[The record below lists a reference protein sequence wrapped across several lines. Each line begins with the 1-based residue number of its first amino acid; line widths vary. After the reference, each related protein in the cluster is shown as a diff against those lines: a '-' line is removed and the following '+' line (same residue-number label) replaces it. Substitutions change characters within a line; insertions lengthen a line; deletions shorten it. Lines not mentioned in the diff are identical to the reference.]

1 MRPLEGEVLMGKIR
15 QCTPEGVH
23 VSLGFFDDIL
33 IPGNCLQPGSLF
45 DATEQV
51 WVWNYGES
59 QLFMD
64 LGEEIRFRLL
74 EQHFIEEAPVR
85 KEVLMAA
92 KIAAMNPG
100 GVPAAAVNVVEQD
113 EEPLLEQ
120 SPFRLVG
127 SIAEDGLGLVSWWS
141 A

>member
-1 MRPLEGEVLMGKIR
+1 MRPVEGEVLLGTIR
-15 QCTPEGVH
+15 QCTPEGVL

-33 IPGNCLQPGSLF
+33 LPGSCLQPGSLF
-45 DATEQV
+45 DAAEQV

-64 LGEEIRFRLL
+64 VGEPIRFRLL

-92 KIAAMNPG
+92 KMAAMNPA
-100 GVPAAAVNVVEQD
+100 VPVATQATAEPE
-113 EEPLLEQ
+113 EEPVPEQ

-127 SIAEDGLGLVSWWS
+127 SIAEDGLGLVSWWGQ
-141 A
+141 

>member
-1 MRPLEGEVLMGKIR
+1 MRPLEGEVLTGTIR
-15 QCTPEGVH
+15 QCTPEGVL
-23 VSLGFFDDIL
+23 VSLGFFDDVL
-33 IPGNCLQPGSLF
+33 VPGNCLQPGSLF
-45 DATEQV
+45 DAAEQV
-51 WVWNYGES
+51 WVWKYGES

-64 LGEEIRFRLL
+64 LGEAIRFRLL

-92 KIAAMNPG
+92 KLAAMNPG
-100 GVPAAAVNVVEQD
+100 AATAAAVA
-113 EEPLLEQ
+113 EEPLPAQ

-127 SIAEDGLGLVSWWS
+127 SIAEDGLGLVSWWGS